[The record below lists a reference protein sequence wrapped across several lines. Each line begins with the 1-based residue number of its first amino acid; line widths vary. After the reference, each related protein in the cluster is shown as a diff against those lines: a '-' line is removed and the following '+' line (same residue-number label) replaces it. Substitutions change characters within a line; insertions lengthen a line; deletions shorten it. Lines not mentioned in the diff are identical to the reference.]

1 VHLVDHQ
8 IAERSMLEQRPA
20 LLPSGQER
28 LQHGVWFAEQD
39 VRRPLAHLLP
49 VVADFS
55 CSAAANGW
63 R

>member
-1 VHLVDHQ
+1 
-8 IAERSMLEQRPA
+8 MLEQRPA